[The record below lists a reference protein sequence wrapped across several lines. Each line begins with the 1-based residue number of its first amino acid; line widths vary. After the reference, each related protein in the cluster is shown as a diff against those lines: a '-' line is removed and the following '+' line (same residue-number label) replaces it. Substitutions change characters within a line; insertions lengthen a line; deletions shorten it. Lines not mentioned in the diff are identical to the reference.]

1 DATATLNATIVPNGL
16 DTTCQFQFVND
27 AAFQATGY
35 TTATSVDCSPFD
47 LGSSF
52 DQQSTSASVI
62 SLKPKTTY
70 HFRVVAT
77 NASGTTTG
85 AGTTFQTLLSF
96 LVQGPS
102 FGSAGSS
109 AGQFQTPLGVAIQQ
123 ASGGIY
129 VADSGNARVQK
140 FNAKGQFVTA
150 FGWGVA
156 DGAAHSEV
164 CTANCRAGIAGSGP
178 GQFSNPTSIAFGN
191 ATGVGSGGK
200 VFVGDAGNNVV
211 LIFDGSGNFLSSID
225 GSTTPQG
232 HFVSL
237 AGVAAA
243 GSGTLGPADAGTG
256 NVDEFGPK
264 GNFLQ
269 QWSNPSGP
277 PQAIAVDAPHNAV
290 YLLTFG
296 TTARFTLTGGGQTTI
311 DSGSGTAL
319 ALDLQFGNLYV
330 DHGHDVAVYAP
341 NGARIDTLFTLG
353 AGSTTNSQG
362 LAFHGGGSKLGQN
375 DLYVS
380 DASNNTVTIYGPH
393 SAGPPFI
400 TAESARTAGLTSE
413 TLKAAIVPLGF
424 ATTCTFQFVGAADFQ
439 ASGYTNATTVPCTPA
454 NLGASFT
461 YQQASAVVSGLTTGA
476 FYHFRAV
483 ATNS

>member
-1 DATATLNATIVPNGL
+1 H
-16 DTTCQFQFVND
+16 FQFVND
-27 AAFQATGY
+27 AAFQASGY

-52 DQQSTSASVI
+52 DQQSTSASVTGL
-62 SLKPKTTY
+62 LKPKTTY

-77 NASGTTTG
+77 NAAGTTTG
-85 AGTTFQTLLSF
+85 ADTTFQTLLSF

-102 FGSAGSS
+102 FGSAGSG
-109 AGQFQTPLGVAIQQ
+109 AGQFQTPVGVAIQQ
-123 ASGGIY
+123 ASGATY

-191 ATGVGSGGK
+191 TTGVGSGGK

-211 LIFDGSGNFLSSID
+211 LIFGGGGTSLSRSRGSPPPGA
-225 GSTTPQG
+225 
-232 HFVSL
+232 HFGRRGGG
-237 AGVAAA
+237 AVAA
-243 GSGTLGPADAGTG
+243 GGNLWTADAGTG

-296 TTARFTLTGGGQTTI
+296 TTARFTLTGRAPTT
-311 DSGSGTAL
+311 THPPPHTPPPPTL
-319 ALDLQFGNLYV
+319 PRLQ
-330 DHGHDVAVYAP
+330 P
-341 NGARIDTLFTLG
+341 I
-353 AGSTTNSQG
+353 
-362 LAFHGGGSKLGQN
+362 
-375 DLYVS
+375 
-380 DASNNTVTIYGPH
+380 
-393 SAGPPFI
+393 
-400 TAESARTAGLTSE
+400 
-413 TLKAAIVPLGF
+413 
-424 ATTCTFQFVGAADFQ
+424 
-439 ASGYTNATTVPCTPA
+439 
-454 NLGASFT
+454 
-461 YQQASAVVSGLTTGA
+461 
-476 FYHFRAV
+476 
-483 ATNS
+483 